1 MDRTTEPGPGPRR
14 ITLSG
19 DLVWPV
25 AIAIA
30 LAIVVA
36 VNATFIWIALSG
48 ADEVAP
54 SYVQG
59 ER

>member
-1 MDRTTEPGPGPRR
+1 MCASPMRCG
-14 ITLSG
+14 
-19 DLVWPV
+19 
-25 AIAIA
+25 
-30 LAIVVA
+30 VVA
-36 VNATFIWIALSG
+36 VNATFIWIAVSG